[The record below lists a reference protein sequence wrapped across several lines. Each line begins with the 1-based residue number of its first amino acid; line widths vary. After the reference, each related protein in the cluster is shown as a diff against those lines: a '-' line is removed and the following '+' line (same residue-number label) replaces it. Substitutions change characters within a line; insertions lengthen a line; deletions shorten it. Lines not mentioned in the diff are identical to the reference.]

1 MRYALVL
8 FIVGAGVLHGVAK
21 ADSVGCYQFGNIT
34 QCSNG
39 VSAYQFGNITQIQT
53 PQQPIQTPAI
63 QPIQPI
69 VASSNISNQY
79 RFISHINLIDKEKP
93 HIQGLFCIMRRQ
105 QLVVAFCSCSCA

>member
-53 PQQPIQTPAI
+53 PQQPIPTPAI
-63 QPIQPI
+63 QPIQPMLP
-69 VASSNISNQY
+69 APAYPTNPTSTYQPY
-79 RFISHINLIDKEKP
+79 QPYQPFGK
-93 HIQGLFCIMRRQ
+93 
-105 QLVVAFCSCSCA
+105 

>member
-1 MRYALVL
+1 MRYALIL

-21 ADSVGCYQFGNIT
+21 ADSVGCYQYGNIT

-53 PQQPIQTPAI
+53 PQQPIPTPAI

-69 VASSNISNQY
+69 APVQQQY
-79 RFISHINLIDKEKP
+79 QPIPIYQPYQPYR
-93 HIQGLFCIMRRQ
+93 
-105 QLVVAFCSCSCA
+105 